1 MSAPSGPVVLHATAV
16 SFGAAGLL
24 IRGTSGSGKSTLALQ
39 LLGLGASLVADD
51 NVVATPTDGCLM
63 LASPDATK
71 GMIEARGLGL
81 LRVPSCLAV
90 ARAVV
95 DLDTVEDQRL
105 PLPHETVIAG
115 VPLPLLRKVES
126 AAFPS
131 MLRLLLLGG
140 LVHDS

>member
-1 MSAPSGPVVLHATAV
+1 MSAPSGPVILHATAV
-16 SFGAAGLL
+16 AFGTAGLL
-24 IRGTSGSGKSTLALQ
+24 IRGMAGSGKSTLALQ
-39 LLGLGASLVADD
+39 LLGLGAILVADD
-51 NVVATPTDGCLM
+51 RVIATPSEGSLT
-63 LASPDATK
+63 LASPDATT

-81 LRVPSCLAV
+81 LRVPTCRAV

-95 DLDTVEDQRL
+95 DLDTVEEERL
-105 PLPHETVIAG
+105 PPPHETVIAG
-115 VPLPLLRKVES
+115 VRLPLLHKVES